1 VRPRGRA
8 YVAERVGKG
17 AHAILCA
24 RSVDPVLSLV
34 APIGLAASVGTGL
47 VVDLGSVRP
56 GPGTRTLR
64 DLISEG
70 PSLAEMSPGRTGVA
84 LLAGGG
90 VSGAEAVEIIER
102 LAGRWPVVS
111 VRVTDGFDWPFP
123 VVPVAPI
130 YPGRLLISNEPRA
143 VWQPVGSD
151 TTPPGPGPVL
161 PRLRPGAIR
170 RLLAGQ
176 LPRRSRWVGAWRQVW
191 EMPWA

>member
-1 VRPRGRA
+1 M
-8 YVAERVGKG
+8 VGKG
-17 AHAILCA
+17 AHAILGV

-47 VVDLGSVRP
+47 VVDLGPARP
-56 GPGTRTLR
+56 EPGARTLR
-64 DLISEG
+64 DLNSEG

-84 LLAGGG
+84 FLAGGG
-90 VSGAEAVEIIER
+90 ISAVDAAEIIER

-111 VRVTDGFDWPFP
+111 VRVVDSSDWPFP
-123 VVPVAPI
+123 VVPVVPL
-130 YPGRLLISNEPRA
+130 YPGRLLASHEPRG
-143 VWQPVGSD
+143 VWQPVGNGA
-151 TTPPGPGPVL
+151 TPPGPGPVL
-161 PRLRPGAIR
+161 PRLRPAITR